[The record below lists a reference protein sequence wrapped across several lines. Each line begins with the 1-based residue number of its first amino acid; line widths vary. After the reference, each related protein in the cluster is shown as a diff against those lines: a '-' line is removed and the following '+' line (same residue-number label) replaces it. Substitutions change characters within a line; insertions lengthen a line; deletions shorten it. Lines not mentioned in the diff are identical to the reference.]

1 MLSKLCLKSNLKR
14 AEKGVNVAVAL
25 GTTWAEEGGLKLDCG
40 CLAAI
45 VAVVGT

>member
-25 GTTWAEEGGLKLDCG
+25 GSTGQKKVDSSWTVDVWRRLSQ
-40 CLAAI
+40 
-45 VAVVGT
+45 